1 MSDIAIRAENLS
13 KVYRK
18 GERNSG
24 TLSND
29 LRNFYNSRIKNQII
43 NASERPDD
51 LDRPDVLDQSL
62 FWSLKDISFEIK
74 KGERVAIKGE
84 NGAGKSTLLKILSK
98 VTTPTSGRITGQGRI
113 VSLLEVGTGFH
124 PELTGKENIFLN
136 GAILGMRRREIQSK
150 LEAILDFAVI
160 GDFLETPVKRY
171 SSGMYVRLA
180 FAVAAHLESDILIID
195 EVLAVGDA
203 DFQRKCLEKMIS
215 ISKEEGKTILFV
227 SHNKTTTDYLCDK
240 EIILDHGRIVQPLR
254 AR

>member
-1 MSDIAIRAENLS
+1 MSDIVIRAENLS

-29 LRNFYNSRIKNQII
+29 LRNFYISKIKNRSS
-43 NASERPDD
+43 NYSEQRNNF
-51 LDRPDVLDQSL
+51 DQSL

-74 KGERVAIKGE
+74 KGERIAIKGE

-98 VTTPTSGRITGQGRI
+98 VTTPTSGRITGLGRI
-113 VSLLEVGTGFH
+113 ASLLEVGTGFH

-136 GAILGMRRREIQSK
+136 GAILGMRKREIQNK
-150 LEAILDFAVI
+150 LDAILEFAAI

-180 FAVAAHLESDILIID
+180 FAVAAHLESEILIVD

-203 DFQRKCLEKMIS
+203 NFQRKCLEKMIS

-227 SHNKTTTDYLCDK
+227 SHDTTTTEHLCDR
-240 EIILDHGRIVQPLR
+240 EIILNHGRIVQPVQVR
-254 AR
+254 